1 MWLWSAM
8 LCVRVCCAP
17 AGLRVVLM
25 QCCFAH
31 LAPCRPSSPA
41 PASRQTLLS
50 MRAELVACD
59 CPAFPAFL
67 QTIQPTPGQPTK
79 DPVLIPVR
87 MGLLGPDGAELPL
100 KLRG

>member
-1 MWLWSAM
+1 
-8 LCVRVCCAP
+8 
-17 AGLRVVLM
+17 
-25 QCCFAH
+25 
-31 LAPCRPSSPA
+31 
-41 PASRQTLLS
+41 